1 MNEPNFNELRT
12 RLHADVETEILKL
25 AVTHRSYAYEHG
37 GIPTNERLEFL
48 GDSILGLVVTD
59 TLYKRHPDFTE
70 GQLAKMRSAVVNAKA
85 LAEVANTIGLGEFLL
100 LGRGE
105 ESTNGRNKASI
116 LADTMEAVIGATY
129 LSCGLEVA
137 GDLVHRL
144 LDPMILHAASL
155 GAALDWKTSLQE
167 LSSEYGFGV
176 PEYQLTESGPDHAK
190 SFTAR
195 VKLGARVLGYGEGRS
210 KKEAEQQAASAAFE
224 QIKSENADSAS
235 LDDSSENA

>member
-1 MNEPNFNELRT
+1 MNQPDFNELRS
-12 RLHADVETEILKL
+12 RLHADVSTEILKL

-59 TLYKRHPDFTE
+59 TLYHRHPDFTE

-224 QIKSENADSAS
+224 QIKAENAESS
-235 LDDSSENA
+235 LLDNSSENA

>member
-1 MNEPNFNELRT
+1 
-12 RLHADVETEILKL
+12 
-25 AVTHRSYAYEHG
+25 
-37 GIPTNERLEFL
+37 
-48 GDSILGLVVTD
+48 
-59 TLYKRHPDFTE
+59 
-70 GQLAKMRSAVVNAKA
+70 
-85 LAEVANTIGLGEFLL
+85 
-100 LGRGE
+100 
-105 ESTNGRNKASI
+105 
-116 LADTMEAVIGATY
+116 MEAVIGATY

-224 QIKSENADSAS
+224 QIKAENAESS
-235 LDDSSENA
+235 LLDNSSENA

>member
-1 MNEPNFNELRT
+1 MKAPDFNELRS
-12 RLHADVETEILKL
+12 RLHADVETDILQL
-25 AVTHRSYAYEHG
+25 SVTHRSYAYENG

-48 GDSILGLVVTD
+48 GDSILGLIVTD
-59 TLYKRHPDFTE
+59 TLYSRHPDFTE
-70 GQLAKMRSAVVNAKA
+70 GQLAKMRSAVVNARA

-137 GDLVHRL
+137 GELVHRL
-144 LDPMILHAASL
+144 LDPLIHNAASM

-176 PEYQLTESGPDHAK
+176 PEYQLTESGPDHSK

-195 VKLGARVLGYGEGRS
+195 VKLGNRVLGFGEGKS

-224 QIKSENADSAS
+224 QIKSENTSQTNVDTST
-235 LDDSSENA
+235 ENA